1 MKAIGPRYLDTSNS
15 QAARKLRAT
24 RHPDSGICRLVP
36 RPTLLIAELEPLQ
49 AISARKLVLETAKFN
64 VVTAHSGQETIDL
77 LNKFPAVDG
86 VIVHSELHDLSA
98 AEVFQDVKKADAR
111 KPTIL
116 LISGVA
122 RSRKDADYT
131 VASDEPDTLL
141 QLVRKLFGDPRP
153 YDAETQ
159 NLRP

>member
-1 MKAIGPRYLDTSNS
+1 M
-15 QAARKLRAT
+15 
-24 RHPDSGICRLVP
+24 
-36 RPTLLIAELEPLQ
+36 
-49 AISARKLVLETAKFN
+49 LETAKFN